1 MSDKSSSESVLLI
14 PEARDGFFGYS
25 EEKILKHIEEKVLA
39 HRRASDAP
47 SDGTSSFVGS
57 FKQVPVA
64 LPATGDDFALSED
77 EGIMYQ
83 RPATLGD
90 NPKDYDGHFRGF
102 ADDQA
107 DVSGPRPGIA
117 IRDIHPAEAPF
128 ERWKI
133 YPAPLRRTGTGQT
146 KKRSKFTMYT
156 LLNES
161 QELAEMKSVPHRD
174 FYNVRKVD
182 THVHHSSSMNQKHL
196 LRFIK
201 HKMKRSPQDVVIF
214 RDGAELTLEQVF
226 QSLKL
231 TAYDLS
237 IDTLDQ
243 RGTDRS
249 IRSKMSP

>member
-77 EGIMYQ
+77 EGDHVSTAGQKQECLNLRDKYMIKSRQ
-83 RPATLGD
+83 RLGD

-133 YPAPLRRTGTGQT
+133 YPAPPPPHWHWTDKETVHAWSFEMDEKGVFQVYDDAAKEPLFAVPDIREYFIDLDYVLKVISDGPTKSFAFRRL
-146 KKRSKFTMYT
+146 KYLSSKFTMYT

-161 QELAEMKSVPHRD
+161 QELAGDEGTCL
-174 FYNVRKVD
+174 N
-182 THVHHSSSMNQKHL
+182 
-196 LRFIK
+196 
-201 HKMKRSPQDVVIF
+201 
-214 RDGAELTLEQVF
+214 TLV
-226 QSLKL
+226 
-231 TAYDLS
+231 
-237 IDTLDQ
+237 
-243 RGTDRS
+243 
-249 IRSKMSP
+249 